1 MDDLA
6 LKLARKL
13 GVETV
18 TPAIEDALDDAEAEL
33 LLYLNRE
40 ELPKALRSKCVE
52 LAAVF
57 YRRDTEGGYSGN
69 VKSETYT
76 EGSVSQSQTFS
87 TSAESASAYSNAA
100 DDILSGCAR
109 YRLVKLKNTPV
120 TEEQS
125 NRKYFTVEV

>member
-18 TPAIEDALDDAEAEL
+18 TPAIEDALEDSEAEL

-40 ELPKALRSKCVE
+40 ELPAALRSKCVE

-57 YRRDTEGGYSGN
+57 YRRDTDTSTGN
-69 VKSETYT
+69 VKSETYS

-100 DDILSGCAR
+100 DNILSTCAR
-109 YRLVKLKNTPV
+109 YRLVKLKADHV
-120 TEEQS
+120 AQEQTD
-125 NRKYFTVEV
+125 RKYFTVEV